1 MIADTVPYDIVFVV
15 HILSAVS
22 VIAVFV
28 TMRLAA
34 QAIVK
39 GASDEEQARRF
50 PTRRNWA
57 ARVLHLSFLSGLT
70 MSLIGDHS
78 VSLTQP
84 WIGVG
89 LLCYLL
95 AAGHLEARTLPL
107 ERTVAEVIAHDGR
120 ASVERG
126 AKLGR
131 SIDVLLSLIAIALVA
146 MLVQF

>member
-1 MIADTVPYDIVFVV
+1 MIADTVPYDLVFVV
-15 HILSAVS
+15 HVLSAVS
-22 VIAVFV
+22 VVAVFV

-34 QAIVK
+34 EAVRR
-39 GASDEEQARRF
+39 GASDEEQCRRF

-70 MSLIGDHS
+70 MSLTGDHS

-89 LLCYLL
+89 LACYLL

-107 ERTVAEVIAHDGR
+107 ERTVAEVIAHDGH
-120 ASVERG
+120 ASSERG

-131 SIDVLLSLIAIALVA
+131 SIDVLLGLIVVALVA
-146 MLVQF
+146 MLGQF